1 VIFKA
6 KPMNDFPVWL
16 NWLFQCRIEGSEKA
30 YDESIDFDL
39 RLSLFCERPNKLYE
53 DLELEVSYYPD
64 EQVIRLNIWN
74 KKEGECVVGCSNGQI
89 PSEGLEIAIPS
100 KYSDFNQA
108 LYQLAALA
116 QKQWFS
122 EDSEV
127 PIRFD
132 E

>member
-1 VIFKA
+1 
-6 KPMNDFPVWL
+6 MDDFPTWL
-16 NWLFQCRIEGSEKA
+16 NWLFQCRIEGSEMV
-30 YDESIDFDL
+30 YDESIDFEL
-39 RLSLFCERPNKLYE
+39 RLSLFGELSNKLCE
-53 DLELEVSYYPD
+53 NLKLIVSYYPD
-64 EQVIRLNIWN
+64 EQIVRLDIWN
-74 KKEGECVVGCSNGQI
+74 KKEGVSLSGCGNGQI
-89 PSEGLEIAIPS
+89 PSEGLEVAIPS

-116 QKQWFS
+116 QKRWFS